1 MSNFIPNEIKR
12 IVPRDPPW
20 ITKELKTMLKR
31 KNRLYK
37 NYKKH
42 GYREEDKVRLEE
54 FREEC
59 KNAVDKSKQS
69 YLINLGKKVNDPSTS
84 QKCYWKIINRVMNKC
99 KTPKIP
105 PLLEGNAF
113 ILDCVNKAKLFNEY
127 FSQQC
132 KLIMNDS
139 VLPPV
144 LLH

>member
-42 GYREEDKVRLEE
+42 GYREDDKVRLVQ

-69 YLINLGKKVNDPSTS
+69 YLINLGK
-84 QKCYWKIINRVMNKC
+84 
-99 KTPKIP
+99 
-105 PLLEGNAF
+105 
-113 ILDCVNKAKLFNEY
+113 
-127 FSQQC
+127 
-132 KLIMNDS
+132 
-139 VLPPV
+139 
-144 LLH
+144 